1 MLGDKEI
8 LNLAS
13 QSLTLVLKGSLP
25 SIAAAAVAGVAV
37 ALVQALTQIQDQG
50 LPTAVKFFAVLF
62 VLFMTYVAT
71 SSSIAAFTTTIFG
84 LIQTI

>member
-13 QSLTLVLKGSLP
+13 QSLTLVLTGSLP
-25 SIAAAAVAGVAV
+25 AIAAAAIAGVAV
-37 ALVQALTQIQDQG
+37 ALFQALTQIQDQG

-62 VLFMTYVAT
+62 VLFLPYVST
-71 SSSIAAFTTTIFG
+71 STGIAAYAISLFALIETI
-84 LIQTI
+84 

>member
-62 VLFMTYVAT
+62 VLFLTYVST
-71 SSSIAAFTTTIFG
+71 SSAIAVFTTSIFN

>member
-37 ALVQALTQIQDQG
+37 ALIQALTQIQAQG
-50 LPTAVKFFAVLF
+50 LPTAIKFFAVLF
-62 VLFMTYVAT
+62 VLFLTYVSL
-71 SSSIAAFTTTIFG
+71 SSAIAAFTTTIFG

>member
-1 MLGDKEI
+1 MLGEKEI

-13 QSLTLVLKGSLP
+13 QSLTLVLTGSLP
-25 SIAAAAVAGVAV
+25 SIAAAAIAGVAV

-62 VLFMTYVAT
+62 VLFLTYVSTA
-71 SSSIAAFTTTIFG
+71 SSIAAYTTMLFG
-84 LIQTI
+84 LIETI